1 MIKYLIGDKDG
12 KLYTIEDG
20 ALKELEDV
28 PLIKAQTFEDFGF
41 EDTPQ
46 SEILATLINPE
57 VLCWTDEETLPELSA
72 TVSGTPQPQ
81 VVYSKNYDMS
91 DATIIGVESVK
102 IEGDND
108 TLYAVSFDDGETWW
122 NYVSP
127 TWVSL
132 SEETSGQTR
141 EDIEAISTSAWAEK
155 ATTGMI
161 KFRFV
166 LSTATNTV
174 SEVRINYL
182 NTDSGEPTYKTLIGL
197 TVKTPPTNQIYTV
210 GDRLDLTGI
219 LVIAEY
225 DTGAK
230 AAVSLGC
237 RYNPG
242 DGDVLATPGVQPVSV
257 SYTESDVTKTTEFL
271 ITVNEAE

>member
-1 MIKYLIGDKDG
+1 MTKFLISDKDG
-12 KLYTIEDG
+12 KIYTVEDG
-20 ALKELEDV
+20 GLKELEDA
-28 PLIKAQTFEDFGF
+28 LIKAQTFEDFGF
-41 EDTPQ
+41 EDPPQ
-46 SEILATLINPE
+46 SDLLITLVNPE
-57 VLCWTDEETLPELSA
+57 ILCWTDTEELPELSA
-72 TVSGTPQPQ
+72 TVTGTPPTQ

-91 DATIIGVESVK
+91 DATIIGIESVK
-102 IEGDND
+102 IEGDD
-108 TLYAVSFDDGETWW
+108 ETLYAVSFDDGETWW
-122 NYVSP
+122 NYVNS

-166 LSTATNTV
+166 LSAATNTV

-182 NTDSGEPTYKTLIGL
+182 NTDEGEPTQKILVGL
-197 TVKTPPTNQIYTV
+197 SVKTPPTNQIYTV

-237 RYNPG
+237 RYDPA
-242 DGDVLATPGVQPVSV
+242 DGDILTEIGELPVNV
-257 SYTESDVTKTTEFL
+257 TYTESGVTMSTSFF
-271 ITVNEAE
+271 ITVNDNV